1 MRSPLSSDTI
11 DSIRSASKKLTGFK
25 RRQFQAEM
33 ALKYCNGSPRISEDV
48 FGWRRTTVETALG
61 ELRSGIRC
69 CDNTAAR
76 GRKKTEVIQPR
87 MEQRIRELA
96 ESNAQVDPK
105 FQTAL
110 TYTRVTAQRV
120 RSELLKDKDLAA
132 SVPNRQT
139 IGVMLNRFG
148 FSLKRVQK
156 TRPQKRLPKPMRSSK
171 MLLTNAS

>member
-1 MRSPLSSDTI
+1 MRSPLTADTI
-11 DSIRSASKKLTGFK
+11 DSIRSASKKLTSFK

-33 ALKYCNGSPRISEDV
+33 ALKYCDGSPRIAEDV
-48 FGWRRTTVETALG
+48 FGWRRTTVETGLG
-61 ELRSGIRC
+61 ELRTGIRC
-69 CDNTAAR
+69 CDNTKAR
-76 GRKKTEVIQPR
+76 GRKKTEVLHPP

-110 TYTRVTAQRV
+110 TYTRITAQRV
-120 RSELLKDKDLAA
+120 RDELLKDPDLSA

-139 IGVMLNRFG
+139 IGAMLNRFG

-156 TRPQKRLPKPMRSSK
+156 TRPQKRLTKPTRSLK
-171 MLLTNAS
+171 TLLTNAS

>member
-1 MRSPLSSDTI
+1 MRSSLSAETI
-11 DSIRSASKKLTGFK
+11 DSIRSASKKLTSFK

-33 ALKYCNGSPRISEDV
+33 AVKYCNGSSRVAEDV
-48 FGWRRTTVETALG
+48 FGWRRTTVETGLG
-61 ELRSGIRC
+61 ELRSGIWC
-69 CDNTAAR
+69 CDNTKAR

-105 FQTAL
+105 FQTTL
-110 TYTRVTAQRV
+110 TFTRITAKRV
-120 RSELLKDKDLAA
+120 RDELLKDKDLAE

-156 TRPQKRLPKPMRSSK
+156 TRPKKRSLKPMRSLK
-171 MLLTNAS
+171 TLLASAN

>member
-1 MRSPLSSDTI
+1 MRSQLTAETI
-11 DSIRSASKKLTGFK
+11 ESIRSASKKLTGFK

-33 ALKYCNGSPRISEDV
+33 SLKYCDGSPRVSEVV
-48 FGWRRTTVETALG
+48 FGWRRTTVETGLG

-69 CDNTAAR
+69 CDNTKAR
-76 GRKKTEVIQPR
+76 GRKKTEVIEPR

-110 TYTRVTAQRV
+110 TYTRITAQRV
-120 RSELLKDKDLAA
+120 RNELLKDKDLAT

-139 IGVMLNRFG
+139 VGVMLNRFG

-156 TRPQKRLPKPMRSSK
+156 TRPQKKSTKPTRSSK
-171 MLLTNAS
+171 MLLTNDS